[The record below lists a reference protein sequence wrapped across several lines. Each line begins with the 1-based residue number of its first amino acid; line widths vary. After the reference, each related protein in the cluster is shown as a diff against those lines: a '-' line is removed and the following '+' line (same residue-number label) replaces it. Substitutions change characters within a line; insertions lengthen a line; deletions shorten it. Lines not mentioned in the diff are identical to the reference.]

1 MIIAQSVLTSAPENA
16 SPSNNGWWWLL
27 PLVVGVLSVIWY
39 LRQSRNR
46 SQAKSS
52 SKPHQQTRASTNKSN
67 LATHRDDSQVA
78 DTTPK
83 RDTSANKSG
92 KKKKK
97 NKGKSERHAKP
108 VALKQ
113 LTDLDQ
119 PKSGVSETKTI
130 AGLRQDRLEK
140 LEPVKVPVPSPSLA
154 PVNAIFE
161 PLFDVVQ
168 HRKKSTATPP
178 EMPSHTNQ
186 TNVPAQSSGGKFER
200 NIVTAAAT
208 RSIASRWPTTATQQ
222 TRSEKV
228 LIPRPR
234 FTPETDLT
242 VNPKNAPTQA
252 AVSSPTNE
260 ETPAA
265 VPTKGLKSF
274 VTKVK
279 STIAANSDQMTE
291 DQSIIPWIRR

>member
-1 MIIAQSVLTSAPENA
+1 MIIAQFVLTSAPENA
-16 SPSNNGWWWLL
+16 IPSNNGWWWLL
-27 PLVVGVLSVIWY
+27 PLVVGVLSIVWY

-52 SKPHQQTRASTNKSN
+52 SKLHQQTRASTNKPN

-78 DTTPK
+78 DTTPQ

-113 LTDLDQ
+113 LTNLDQ
-119 PKSGVSETKTI
+119 AKSGVSETKTI
-130 AGLRQDRLEK
+130 AGLRQGRLEK
-140 LEPVKVPVPSPSLA
+140 LEPVKVPVPSPAPA

-161 PLFDVVQ
+161 PLFAVVQ
-168 HRKKSTATPP
+168 HRKKSTAAPS
-178 EMPSHTNQ
+178 EMPSQTNQ

-208 RSIASRWPTTATQQ
+208 RSIVSRWPTTATQQ
-222 TRSEKV
+222 TRTEKV
-228 LIPRPR
+228 LTPRPR
-234 FTPETDLT
+234 FAPETDLI
-242 VNPKNAPTQA
+242 VDPENAPTQA
-252 AVSSPTNE
+252 AVSSLTNE
-260 ETPAA
+260 ATPAA

-291 DQSIIPWIRR
+291 DQSISP